1 MMFVSYNSNT
11 TGATCEA
18 GTDYASG
25 ASKFIADFVWFS
37 IFSFVG
43 HCLSLLLVLWPLYG
57 NQCLSPLT
65 LWFPLR
71 RYVLDATL
79 CDKVCQWLAT
89 SPWFCPDTPVS
100 STNKTDRPDITEIL
114 LKVAIRTITL
124 ILIPLYGFFIFSN
137 IPYIVVETLLLP
149 ID

>member
-1 MMFVSYNSNT
+1 MFNYAIFKKYIDIHSRSKRLTCPMMFVSYNSNT

-18 GTDYASG
+18 GTNYASG

-89 SPWFCPDTPVS
+89 RPWFCPDTRFHP
-100 STNKTDRPDITEIL
+100 
-114 LKVAIRTITL
+114 
-124 ILIPLYGFFIFSN
+124 
-137 IPYIVVETLLLP
+137 P
-149 ID
+149 IKLTAPI